1 MEKARLL
8 LEKAR
13 LLLEKAKGQ
22 LEKAKLPLGIRE
34 ENEKKGKKV
43 KK

>member
-1 MEKARLL
+1 

-22 LEKAKLPLGIRE
+22 LEKAKVPLEIIE
-34 ENEKKGKKV
+34 DNEKKV
-43 KK
+43 KKVKK

>member
-1 MEKARLL
+1 

-22 LEKAKLPLGIRE
+22 LEKAKLPLGIIE
-34 ENEKKGKKV
+34 ENEKRS
-43 KK
+43 